1 MGETDRGAE
10 SGQLLETTIRALHQ
24 TFDYQL
30 VVGFYAVPT
39 GFTAVFTAR
48 FLDLPSVLCL
58 RGNDV
63 DRALY
68 HGGQLDALTWALR
81 NATAVVGVSRELTR
95 KASIL
100 SGRSDLRFIPN
111 SVDCD
116 MFSPRDD
123 IPVEPRSLLFSGEM
137 RLKKGSEILFPTL
150 SSLRGDWSM
159 TIVGGFRGAAESEY
173 RKWAV
178 RERRAAQRVRLL
190 PYARDARMLSELY
203 NRADLVLNPALWDGM
218 PNSVLE
224 AMACAR
230 PVLSTRVGGI
240 ADLVEDGVTGYLLDL
255 AQLGQLGET
264 IERILDDPHRASI
277 GRAARDQVR
286 THHHGQVEALAF
298 QELFRSLMAPSSE
311 TTSEI

>member
-1 MGETDRGAE
+1 
-10 SGQLLETTIRALHQ
+10 
-24 TFDYQL
+24 
-30 VVGFYAVPT
+30 
-39 GFTAVFTAR
+39 
-48 FLDLPSVLCL
+48 
-58 RGNDV
+58 
-63 DRALY
+63 
-68 HGGQLDALTWALR
+68 
-81 NATAVVGVSRELTR
+81 
-95 KASIL
+95 
-100 SGRSDLRFIPN
+100 
-111 SVDCD
+111 
-116 MFSPRDD
+116 
-123 IPVEPRSLLFSGEM
+123 
-137 RLKKGSEILFPTL
+137 
-150 SSLRGDWSM
+150 M